1 MHDGSLEFRLEQV
14 RVSEASPL
22 AGETLRSA
30 RVHDLTGTLVLAMRE
45 PGGTFRTN
53 PPPTAEI
60 VAGEVLI
67 VIGDSGQV
75 AALRS
80 LALGQHQVQ

>member
-1 MHDGSLEFRLEQV
+1 MQPSR
-14 RVSEASPL
+14 PL
-22 AGETLRSA
+22 AGRDSA
-30 RVHDLTGTLVLAMRE
+30 KRPGPRPTGTLVLAMRE
-45 PGGTFRTN
+45 PGGAFRTN

-75 AALRS
+75 AALRVRLPGS
-80 LALGQHQVQ
+80 RLSHQVQ